1 MYFRFNA
8 GTFENIAMAEMV
20 MEQIAYQMELDH
32 LDVRLANLDPEHAG
46 SLKEMLDNI
55 VIKSD
60 YKNRK
65 DWVTKFNSENRWK
78 KRGLRFAFLRWT
90 PFGGLNM
97 YISLSVYRGDGTVV
111 ITHGGI
117 EMGQGINT
125 KAVQVAAY
133 LLNIPVE
140 KIKIKENNTMIGPNC
155 NYSGGSILNQNII
168 VGVRRACEELLARLQ
183 PVRDQMENPSWKE
196 LITEAYNNNVDLQTT
211 GFTKVTEQYT
221 HTAYGVTLAE
231 VEIDVL
237 TGEMEILRVDL
248 CEDVGLS
255 ISPEIDVGQVS
266 EFRCYKITI

>member
-1 MYFRFNA
+1 
-8 GTFENIAMAEMV
+8 
-20 MEQIAYQMELDH
+20 
-32 LDVRLANLDPEHAG
+32 
-46 SLKEMLDNI
+46 
-55 VIKSD
+55 
-60 YKNRK
+60 
-65 DWVTKFNSENRWK
+65 
-78 KRGLRFAFLRWT
+78 
-90 PFGGLNM
+90 M

-183 PVRDQMENPSWKE
+183 PVRDQMDNPTWKE

-237 TGEMEILRVDL
+237 TGEMEVLRVDL

-255 ISPEIDVGQVS
+255 ISPEIDVGQVEGAFIMGMGYWTCENLVYSKTGELLTDRTWNYNVPLARDIPQDWRVYFRKNSYS
-266 EFRCYKITI
+266 EDLLFGSKCKQYKLYDFPVFEII